1 MTDKKDIW
9 KSRYYLVLRTYM
21 TISGLWPYRSLR
33 DRYIH
38 FILTFTFCSSILIPQ
53 LMYVLIAS
61 NINEI
66 IESITAAMISIIFS
80 YKIASL
86 MFDKNIK
93 SCLKII
99 EEDWLSL
106 NTDVERSILQRHTE
120 YGQYLSTSYAVFM
133 HMTQVFYLLK
143 PVILTLLETDI
154 ANSTKT
160 ITSKL
165 PFHVEYGVD
174 IDRYFYPIT
183 IHCYLAVFA
192 HVFSTI
198 AVDSLYCI
206 LIQHACGM
214 FSIIGHLLEEIGKN
228 NDINFHLKRNKI
240 QDDDYKKALDCL
252 RRHLQAIEFAELI
265 ESTYTKIFLISV
277 NLNMVGGSMTGIH
290 MVMNLGKGAREIAAP
305 MAIYIAQLVHIFL
318 QFWQAQFLLD
328 YSIVPCESIC
338 RGNWYYTS
346 KRCQNLFLLIMSRT
360 ISPCRITAGKIITL
374 SIESFSAV
382 SKKVALLFLNYGSL
396 KTTTCL

>member
-1 MTDKKDIW
+1 
-9 KSRYYLVLRTYM
+9 
-21 TISGLWPYRSLR
+21 
-33 DRYIH
+33 
-38 FILTFTFCSSILIPQ
+38 
-53 LMYVLIAS
+53 
-61 NINEI
+61 
-66 IESITAAMISIIFS
+66 
-80 YKIASL
+80 
-86 MFDKNIK
+86 
-93 SCLKII
+93 
-99 EEDWLSL
+99 
-106 NTDVERSILQRHTE
+106 
-120 YGQYLSTSYAVFM
+120 M

-154 ANSTKT
+154 TNSTKT

-165 PFHVEYGVD
+165 PFRVEYGVD
-174 IDRYFYPIT
+174 IDQYFYPIT

-214 FSIIGHLLEEIGKN
+214 FSIIGHMLEEIGKN

-240 QDDDYKKALDCL
+240 EDDDYKMALDCL
-252 RRHLQAIEFAELI
+252 RRHLQAIKFAELI

-277 NLNMVGGSMTGIH
+277 NLNMIGGSITGIH

-328 YSIVPCESIC
+328 YSIIPCES
-338 RGNWYYTS
+338 
-346 KRCQNLFLLIMSRT
+346 M
-360 ISPCRITAGKIITL
+360 
-374 SIESFSAV
+374 
-382 SKKVALLFLNYGSL
+382 
-396 KTTTCL
+396 